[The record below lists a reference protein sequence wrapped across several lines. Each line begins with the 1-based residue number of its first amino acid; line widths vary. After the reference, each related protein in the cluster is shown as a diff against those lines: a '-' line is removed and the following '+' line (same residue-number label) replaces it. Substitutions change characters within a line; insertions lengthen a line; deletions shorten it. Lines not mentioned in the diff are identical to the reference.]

1 MDALTRFARSARFP
15 LLAFVTL
22 LLPWSA
28 AAQPVL
34 VVDSTSVSAQTNEG
48 TSAPSQTVL
57 VSNTGN
63 QPLKWS
69 VALQETPAGPLTAGW
84 LSVSP
89 MTGTN
94 NRAITLT
101 FQPQPAGQYQTKF
114 QIVPATGSSSPVT
127 VTVNL
132 TVNGGTDL
140 APPPP
145 SGVGPQSTI
154 TCPEGAVDILPGQ
167 YIQGFVNLSPG
178 ATTFCLRA
186 GVHSLTS
193 AITPKTGNTFVGE
206 YGAVL
211 DGADWTTDDDTQAAF
226 RAYNEDI
233 DYVTVRNLVIRNM
246 PQWGIHAFYQ
256 MADHWTIEYN
266 EIAYNRWGLL
276 FGQEFTIGNNY
287 IHHNVGNSSSSI
299 PAERGGGYLGDF
311 ADNATFDSN
320 EIAYNGSEQKVGRSA
335 NVTFRNNFV
344 HHNVRDGI
352 WYDSNPN
359 AGALIEGNRV
369 EDNGRNGIFFEASI
383 GATIRNNTVQRSAFD
398 AVFISMSQNAQIY
411 NNTLD
416 GNYGGIDYFLDCSVL
431 SSVDDVQNNAAYDNT
446 VVVGPQSD
454 AYASAF
460 STRSCTPGQLTPY
473 LNGSKNLTF
482 SRNAYRVPSL
492 SFTRY
497 FFWSG
502 WNDWNQWQAVPQD
515 GGGSI
520 SQ

>member
-1 MDALTRFARSARFP
+1 MDALISFARSARFP
-15 LLAFVTL
+15 LLVFATI
-22 LLPWSA
+22 LLPSSVG
-28 AAQPVL
+28 AQPVL
-34 VVDSTSVSAQTNEG
+34 SVDQTSINAQANQD
-48 TSAPSQTVL
+48 TSAPSQTVR
-57 VSNTGN
+57 VSNAGN
-63 QPLKWS
+63 QALTWS
-69 VALQETPAGPLTAGW
+69 VVLQETPAGPLTAGW

-89 MTGTN
+89 MSGTN
-94 NRAITLT
+94 NRVLTLT

-114 QIVPATGSSSPVT
+114 QVVPSTGSSGPVT

-132 TVNGGTDL
+132 TVNDGTS
-140 APPPP
+140 PPPP
-145 SGVGPQSTI
+145 SSGVGPQSTI
-154 TCPEGAVDILPGQ
+154 TCPAGAVDILPGQ

-178 ATTFCLRA
+178 TTTFCLRA

-193 AITPKTGNTFVGE
+193 SITPKTGNTFVGE

-226 RAYNEDI
+226 RVSNEDI
-233 DYVTVRNLVIRNM
+233 DYVTIRNLVIRNM
-246 PQWGIHAFYQ
+246 PQWGIYGSHQ

-266 EIAYNRWGLL
+266 EIAFNKWGLL
-276 FGQEFTIGNNY
+276 FGPDFTIGNNY

-299 PAERGGGYLGDF
+299 PAERGGGYLGDL
-311 ADNATFDSN
+311 ADNTTFDSN

-383 GATIRNNTVQRSAFD
+383 GAIIRNNTVQRSAFD

-411 NNTLD
+411 NNSLEA
-416 GNYGGIDYFLDCSVL
+416 NYGGIDYFLNCAVL
-431 SSVDDVQNNAAYDNT
+431 SPVDDVQNNVAYDNT
-446 VVVGPQSD
+446 VVVGTQSD

-460 STRSCTPGQLTPY
+460 SATSCTSGQLTPY
-473 LNGSKNLTF
+473 LNGSKNLIF
-482 SRNAYRVPSL
+482 SRNAYSVPSL

-497 FFWSG
+497 FLWGG
-502 WNDWNQWQAVPQD
+502 WTDWNQWQAVGQD
-515 GGGSI
+515 VGGSI